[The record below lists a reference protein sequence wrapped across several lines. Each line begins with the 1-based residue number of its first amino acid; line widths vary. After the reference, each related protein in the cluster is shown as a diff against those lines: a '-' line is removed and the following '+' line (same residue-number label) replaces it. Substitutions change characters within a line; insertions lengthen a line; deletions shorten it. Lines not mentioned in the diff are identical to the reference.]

1 MSAYPLF
8 ERSASVILP
17 LVLEARWYDMI
28 AVGTKREVYLLAT
41 EYWRARVFA
50 WAERLKPGTQPVIE
64 FRRGYAKDAPRMAF
78 ACAMVKKPASFFGY
92 LPFGFVAADD
102 NQKPRHPEWGE
113 PENAHFYFKLAC
125 RVILVYQTKGVSL

>member
-1 MSAYPLF
+1 MSVYPLF
-8 ERSASVILP
+8 ERGASVILP

-41 EYWRARVFA
+41 EYWQARVFA

-78 ACAMVKKPASFFGY
+78 ACAMVMNPASFYGY
-92 LPFGFVAADD
+92 LPFGFVAAHT
-102 NQKPRHPEWGE
+102 NHKPRHFEWGE

-125 RVILVYQTKGVSL
+125 RVILVNQTSG